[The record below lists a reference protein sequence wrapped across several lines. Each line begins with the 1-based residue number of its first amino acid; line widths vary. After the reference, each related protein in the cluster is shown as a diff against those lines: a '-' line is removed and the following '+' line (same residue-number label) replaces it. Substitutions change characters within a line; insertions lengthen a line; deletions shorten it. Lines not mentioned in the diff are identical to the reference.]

1 MQHDNYETLIYG
13 YDAIETK
20 PIKYDTKLDII
31 GLESYSNSNVPTNSS
46 VATQYFIQGLSEDIV
61 HKLKS
66 GIYYIIFEIE
76 AIDHT
81 KPTANGRL
89 YPKDKFYEALCDYS
103 FQNKLRLGAVP
114 GENEH
119 PLLTMNSTDDNLNKY
134 NSFLRVEH
142 VDGDNSP
149 HGIIGFRQDENK
161 TYFTIKTSLTN
172 LTIVN
177 NLLNGILPAFSIR
190 TRAMFKPGPGGCEE
204 ATTIKII
211 AIDYVRNPS
220 NAGSTLIGSKVTMID
235 PINFKAIDMP
245 IVSTTGFI
253 PANESIDMDFLQKGD
268 EILVN
273 PEAKTVGEQ
282 LYRFAVRRKKKES
295 VSFESV
301 MNDMKGFLM

>member
-1 MQHDNYETLIYG
+1 
-13 YDAIETK
+13 
-20 PIKYDTKLDII
+20 
-31 GLESYSNSNVPTNSS
+31 
-46 VATQYFIQGLSEDIV
+46 
-61 HKLKS
+61 
-66 GIYYIIFEIE
+66 
-76 AIDHT
+76 
-81 KPTANGRL
+81 
-89 YPKDKFYEALCDYS
+89 
-103 FQNKLRLGAVP
+103 
-114 GENEH
+114 
-119 PLLTMNSTDDNLNKY
+119 MNSTDDNLNKY

-142 VDGDNSP
+142 VESSNSV
-149 HGIIGFRQDENK
+149 HSIIGFRQDENK
-161 TYFTIKTSLTN
+161 TYFTIKTSTSN

-211 AIDYVRNPS
+211 SIDYVRNPS

-235 PINFKAIDMP
+235 PINFKAIEMP

-253 PANESIDMDFLQKGD
+253 PANESVEMDFVQNGD

-273 PEAKTVGEQ
+273 PEAKTVAEQ
-282 LYRFAVRRKKKES
+282 LYRFAVKRKKETK

>member
-81 KPTANGRL
+81 KPTANRRL

-172 LTIVN
+172 LTILN
-177 NLLNGILPAFSIR
+177 NLLNEILPAFS
-190 TRAMFKPGPGGCEE
+190 GCEE
-204 ATTIKII
+204 ATSIKII
-211 AIDYVRNPS
+211 SIDYVRNPS

>member
-46 VATQYFIQGLSEDIV
+46 VATQYFMQGLSEDIV

-114 GENEH
+114 GKFC
-119 PLLTMNSTDDNLNKY
+119 P
-134 NSFLRVEH
+134 
-142 VDGDNSP
+142 
-149 HGIIGFRQDENK
+149 IIQ
-161 TYFTIKTSLTN
+161 
-172 LTIVN
+172 
-177 NLLNGILPAFSIR
+177 
-190 TRAMFKPGPGGCEE
+190 
-204 ATTIKII
+204 
-211 AIDYVRNPS
+211 
-220 NAGSTLIGSKVTMID
+220 
-235 PINFKAIDMP
+235 
-245 IVSTTGFI
+245 
-253 PANESIDMDFLQKGD
+253 
-268 EILVN
+268 
-273 PEAKTVGEQ
+273 
-282 LYRFAVRRKKKES
+282 
-295 VSFESV
+295 
-301 MNDMKGFLM
+301 